1 MFDLVLWSFMIA
13 LTCMA
18 LQLAWRLV
26 FLIANSIGHGLAR
39 PSEEN
44 EPWGPPHTTNPHR
57 APSYVLRPG
66 RIPSM
71 EAPRSLSPGRR
82 RSLGGSAGLSI
93 H

>member
-1 MFDLVLWSFMIA
+1 VFDLVLWSFMIA
-13 LTCMA
+13 LTWMA
-18 LQLAWRLV
+18 LELAWRLV
-26 FLIANSIGHGLAR
+26 FLVANSIGHGLPR
-39 PSEEN
+39 TSEDN
-44 EPWGPPHTTNPHR
+44 EPLGPPHTTKPHR
-57 APSYVLRPG
+57 TSSYVLRPR